1 MADDKWEEDLLNKLE
16 EMLSSMGIPFKRD
29 QLRGLLNQIRDQV
42 GALGLDP
49 EQLAKGDANFN
60 LDMSDIAKLFSSGGS
75 FEDMLKNFGVDVR
88 VDASPA
94 VAPVELDPSALESN
108 EETLKLPTEDIYL
121 DGWNMS
127 VTIDFTLKGDIET
140 EQLEIE
146 LIKDGSQIEIMRTTQ
161 PAPLA
166 LVQLPHPCDDV
177 VDWTLNNG
185 ILDITLKLTPQGKA
199 LDSGDDDDLPAPG
212 EVSIDL
218 GNDDDDDDDG
228 GIPIF

>member
-1 MADDKWEEDLLNKLE
+1 
-16 EMLSSMGIPFKRD
+16 
-29 QLRGLLNQIRDQV
+29 LNQIRDQV

-199 LDSGDDDDLPAPG
+199 LESSVNDDDIPTVSEVNIDVGDDSDDDD
-212 EVSIDL
+212 E
-218 GNDDDDDDDG
+218 DDG